1 MSVIS
6 VSLPDGSSR
15 QLAQGSSAADLA
27 AAIGPRLAADAVVA
41 VVDGVERDLAAPIP
55 DGASVEIVTASSD
68 RGLHTI
74 RHSTAHVLAQA
85 VLDLYPGATF
95 AIGPPIEHGFYY
107 DFELHDGGTFTEA
120 DLERIEARMREI
132 IEADQPFRR
141 VEMAAADALELF
153 AAHRYKRA
161 IIEAVALGAGSDGDL
176 ASEASQGGTVSCY
189 RNVARDGDSG
199 GGDSGAGGPGG
210 GDSGAGGPGGGDS
223 GAGGFGGDD
232 SGAGGPGGDDSGAG
246 GPGEDDS
253 GTADAGGF
261 VDLCLGP
268 HVPSTGRLGHFALQ
282 RVSGAYWRG
291 RESNPMLQRIYG
303 TAWATRKDLN
313 AHLHRLV
320 EAERRDHRRLA
331 TELDLVSWPTE
342 LGPGLA
348 VWHPKG
354 ALVRR
359 LMEDYSRQ
367 RHSAG
372 GYEFVFSPHIAKS
385 VLWETS
391 GHLDFYAESMYPPME
406 MDGTDY
412 YPKPM
417 NCPFHVMVYRS
428 SQRSYRDL
436 PMRLFELGAVYRN
449 ELSGAVHG
457 LLRSRG
463 FTQDDSHIFCA
474 REHLAAELAS
484 LLEFVLS
491 VLEAFGF
498 TEFQAK
504 LSTRPEDKYVG
515 EESMWDEATEGLR
528 AALERAGLDFVTDE
542 GGGAFYGPKIDVDV
556 RDAIDRSWQ
565 LSTIQLDFNL
575 PERFGLSY
583 VASDG
588 SRPRPVMIHR
598 ALFGSVE
605 RFFGVLLEHYAGAFP
620 AWLAPVQATVLPV
633 AAAHDGYAATVAD
646 TLESQGFRAEVSPAE
661 EPLGKRVRNAK
672 VAKVPYVL
680 VVGGD
685 DAANGTVGV
694 NARGAKSPE
703 RDVPLEAF
711 TARLTAEVEARS

>member
-6 VSLPDGSSR
+6 VSLPDGSER
-15 QLAQGSSAADLA
+15 ELADGSSAADLA

-41 VVDGVERDLAAPIP
+41 VVDGAEKDLTAPLD

-85 VLDLYPGATF
+85 VLDLWPGATF

-107 DFELHDGGTFTEA
+107 DFELPDGGTFTDA

-132 IEADQPFRR
+132 IDADQPFRR
-141 VEMAAADALELF
+141 VEMAAEDALELF
-153 AAHRYKRA
+153 AQHPYKRA
-161 IIEAVALGAGSDGDL
+161 IIEAVAMGAGADGDL
-176 ASEASQGGTVSCY
+176 ASEASRGGSVSCY
-189 RNVARDGDSG
+189 RNDADNGD
-199 GGDSGAGGPGG
+199 
-210 GDSGAGGPGGGDS
+210 
-223 GAGGFGGDD
+223 
-232 SGAGGPGGDDSGAG
+232 
-246 GPGEDDS
+246 
-253 GTADAGGF
+253 ADGF

-268 HVPSTGRLGHFALQ
+268 HVPSTGRLGHFSLQ

-291 RESNPMLQRIYG
+291 SERNPMLQRIYG
-303 TAWATRKDLN
+303 TAWATGKDLK
-313 AHLHRLV
+313 AHLHRLA

-331 TELDLVSWPTE
+331 AELDLVSWPTE

-354 ALVRR
+354 ALVRT

-367 RHSAG
+367 RHADG
-372 GYEFVFSPHIAKS
+372 GYESVFSPHIAKS

-406 MDGTDY
+406 VDGTNY

-417 NCPFHVMVYRS
+417 NCPFHVMIYRS

-436 PMRLFELGAVYRN
+436 PMRLFELGTVYRY

-463 FTQDDSHIFCA
+463 FTQDDSHIFCT
-474 REHLAAELAS
+474 RDDIAAELAS

-491 VLEAFGF
+491 VLRAFGF
-498 TEFQAK
+498 TDFVAK
-504 LSTRPEDKYVG
+504 LSTRPADKSVG
-515 EESMWDEATEGLR
+515 EPALWDEATAGLR
-528 AALERAGLDFVTDE
+528 AALDTNGLAYKIDE
-542 GGGAFYGPKIDVDV
+542 GAGAFYGPKIDVDV
-556 RDAIDRSWQ
+556 RDAIGRSWQ

-575 PERFGLSY
+575 PERFGLEY
-583 VASDG
+583 VAADG

-598 ALFGSVE
+598 ALFGAVE
-605 RFFGVLLEHYAGAFP
+605 RFFGLLVEHYAGAFP
-620 AWLAPVQATVLPV
+620 TWLAPVQAQVLPV
-633 AAAHDGYAATVAD
+633 AAAHADYAAEVAG
-646 TLESQGFRAEVSPAE
+646 TLASKGFRVETSPAE

-680 VVGGD
+680 VVGD
-685 DAANGTVGV
+685 DDVANGTVGV
-694 NARGAKSPE
+694 NARGAKKPE
-703 RDVPLEAF
+703 RDAPLEAF
-711 TARLTAEVEARS
+711 AARLAAEVEARN

>member
-1 MSVIS
+1 MSAIT
-6 VSLPDGSSR
+6 VSLPDGSER
-15 QLAQGSSAADLA
+15 ELAAGSSSADLA
-27 AAIGPRLAADAVVA
+27 ASVGPRLAADAVVA
-41 VVDGVERDLAAPIP
+41 VVDGAEKDLDAPLA
-55 DGASVEIVTASSD
+55 DGASVEIVTAASD

-85 VLDLYPGATF
+85 VLDLFPGATF

-107 DFELHDGGTFTEA
+107 DFELPDGGTFSEA
-120 DLERIEARMREI
+120 DLERIETRMREI
-132 IEADQPFRR
+132 IAADQPFRR
-141 VEMAAADALELF
+141 VEMAAEEALELF
-153 AAHRYKRA
+153 AEHPYKRS
-161 IIEAVALGAGSDGDL
+161 IIEAVALGAGADGDL
-176 ASEASQGGTVSCY
+176 ASEASEGGSVSCY
-189 RNVARDGDSG
+189 RNDAGSG
-199 GGDSGAGGPGG
+199 GSD
-210 GDSGAGGPGGGDS
+210 
-223 GAGGFGGDD
+223 
-232 SGAGGPGGDDSGAG
+232 
-246 GPGEDDS
+246 
-253 GTADAGGF
+253 GF

-291 RESNPMLQRIYG
+291 SERNPMLQRIYG
-303 TAWATRKDLN
+303 TAWATRKDL
-313 AHLHRLV
+313 AGHLHRLA

-331 TELDLVSWPTE
+331 AELDLVSWPAE

-354 ALVRR
+354 ALVRT
-359 LMEDYSRQ
+359 LMEDYSRR
-367 RHSAG
+367 RHADG
-372 GYEFVFSPHIAKS
+372 GYESVFSPHIAKS

-417 NCPFHVMVYRS
+417 NCPFHVMIYRS

-436 PMRLFELGAVYRN
+436 PMRLFELGTVYRY

-463 FTQDDSHIFCA
+463 FTQDDSHIFCT
-474 REHLAAELAS
+474 RDDIAAELAS

-491 VLEAFGF
+491 VLRAFGF
-498 TEFQAK
+498 TDFVAK
-504 LSTRPEDKYVG
+504 LSTRPKEKSVG
-515 EESMWDEATEGLR
+515 EPALWDEATAGLR
-528 AALERAGLDFVTDE
+528 AALDTNGLAYGIDE
-542 GGGAFYGPKIDVDV
+542 GAGAFYGPKIDVDV
-556 RDAIDRSWQ
+556 RDAIGRSWQ

-575 PERFGLSY
+575 PERFGLEY
-583 VASDG
+583 VAADG

-598 ALFGSVE
+598 ALFGAVE
-605 RFFGVLLEHYAGAFP
+605 RFFGLLVEHYAGAFP
-620 AWLAPVQATVLPV
+620 AWLAPVQAQVLPV
-633 AAAHDGYAATVAD
+633 AAAHAGYAAEVAGA
-646 TLESQGFRAEVSPAE
+646 LSSRGFRTEVSPAE

-680 VVGGD
+680 VVGD
-685 DAANGTVGV
+685 DDTANGTVGV
-694 NARGAKSPE
+694 NARGAKKPE

-711 TARLTAEVEARS
+711 AARLAREVEARS